1 MKKVYFISDIHLG
14 FGSKEENVKRETR
27 FIDFLDDIKH
37 DCSDLY
43 ILGDLFDFWFEYRKV
58 VPKGYFL
65 TLAKLYEF
73 KKSNIK
79 IHYLVGNHDC
89 LLKDYFEKEI
99 GITIYWKNIEA
110 EILGKKFF
118 IHHGDGLSNNDTGY
132 KILKR
137 ILRNKTNQY
146 LFSLVHPDLGIFLGT
161 YFSKKSR
168 NYTSKKDY
176 GEKDALYL
184 FAKKKIEAGFD
195 FVILG
200 HIHKLVMTNID
211 SGTYINLGDWIK
223 HYSYG
228 SFDGVNF
235 LLKQVTL

>member
-1 MKKVYFISDIHLG
+1 MKQAYFISDIHLG
-14 FGSKEENVKRETR
+14 FGSKEEDTKRENRLLT
-27 FIDFLDDIKH
+27 FLDEIKH

-43 ILGDLFDFWFEYRKV
+43 ILGDLFDFWFEYRRV
-58 VPKGYFL
+58 VPKGHFR

-73 KKSNIK
+73 EKNNIK
-79 IHYLVGNHDC
+79 THYLVGNHDC

-99 GITIYWKNIEA
+99 GIKIYWESIEVKIFEKN
-110 EILGKKFF
+110 FF

-132 KILKR
+132 KILKK

-146 LFSLVHPDLGIFLGT
+146 LFSLVHPDLGISLGN

-168 NYTSKKDY
+168 HYTSKKDY

-184 FAKKKIEAGFD
+184 FAEKKIQAGFD

-200 HIHKLVMTNID
+200 HIHKLAMTNID
-211 SGTYINLGDWIK
+211 SGTYINLGDWIN

-228 SFDGVNF
+228 SFDGTNF